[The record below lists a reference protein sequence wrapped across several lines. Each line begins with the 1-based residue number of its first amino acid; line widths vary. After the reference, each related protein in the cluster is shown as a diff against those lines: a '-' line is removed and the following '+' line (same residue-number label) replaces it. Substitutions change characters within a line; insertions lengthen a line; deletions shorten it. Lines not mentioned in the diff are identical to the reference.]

1 MAAEVSKTPT
11 HIPETLFA
19 LPRESGRANGWR
31 LTPGPATV
39 AVASLLC
46 LLIGLLYLALQIRTV
61 FADQVKQEYA
71 GLVLEAVER
80 ADTARARVGVWDQ
93 VPHAHDAAAEGY
105 GQARAEL
112 TRRLASLAALVNA
125 SPANAPRIPSSV
137 LLPDATFGEMDRL
150 LGDASS
156 YWHTQRDTYSAD
168 MRKRITGIAHMLIAV
183 AALLFCLLIT
193 ALGMYAKRNRQL
205 AGQSHEF
212 KHAALHDPMTG
223 LANRRKL
230 FAALEEAAAQASM
243 SVSPRKMAVLYV
255 DLDGFKKV
263 NDSRG
268 HRVGDEFL
276 VAVSRRFR
284 ESVRK
289 EDVVARIGGDEFA
302 VLVQE
307 FAEQEELRQIAQ
319 RLIACV
325 ARTDEQMG
333 MGMVRASIGIASYP
347 DLVDDYCRLVAAAD
361 EAMYRVKRSGKNG
374 FAFASR
380 ASEAHVG

>member
-1 MAAEVSKTPT
+1 
-11 HIPETLFA
+11 
-19 LPRESGRANGWR
+19 
-31 LTPGPATV
+31 
-39 AVASLLC
+39 
-46 LLIGLLYLALQIRTV
+46 
-61 FADQVKQEYA
+61 
-71 GLVLEAVER
+71 
-80 ADTARARVGVWDQ
+80 
-93 VPHAHDAAAEGY
+93 
-105 GQARAEL
+105 
-112 TRRLASLAALVNA
+112 
-125 SPANAPRIPSSV
+125 
-137 LLPDATFGEMDRL
+137 
-150 LGDASS
+150 
-156 YWHTQRDTYSAD
+156 
-168 MRKRITGIAHMLIAV
+168 
-183 AALLFCLLIT
+183 
-193 ALGMYAKRNRQL
+193 
-205 AGQSHEF
+205 
-212 KHAALHDPMTG
+212 
-223 LANRRKL
+223 
-230 FAALEEAAAQASM
+230 
-243 SVSPRKMAVLYV
+243 MAVLYV

-361 EAMYRVKRSGKNG
+361 EAMYRVKRSGKDG

-380 ASEAHVG
+380 AAEARAG